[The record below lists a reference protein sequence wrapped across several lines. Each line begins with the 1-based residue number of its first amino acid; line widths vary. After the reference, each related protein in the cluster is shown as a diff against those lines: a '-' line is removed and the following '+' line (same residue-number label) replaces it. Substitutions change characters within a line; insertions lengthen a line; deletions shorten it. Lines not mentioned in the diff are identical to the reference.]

1 MSRFGVRFVQT
12 FSLLLPEKDVRVRV
26 VMVLLVARGEKPKA
40 KTRSLR
46 RPPCRPPSRPPSALR
61 QRPRELPPRPH
72 SRSRRPRVARTPP
85 AGLVSAGLA
94 GPMRVLV
101 VPALVATTSRPGAR
115 HGEQRQGAVGV
126 EYLFAQAAWRDVD
139 EGGDAG
145 ERVVCEGHAVFG
157 GAGWRRKR
165 SRGVGR
171 QSLFFASPAVIGKE

>member
-1 MSRFGVRFVQT
+1 MTRFWVRLVQT

-40 KTRSLR
+40 KARSSR
-46 RPPCRPPSRPPSALR
+46 RPPCRPPRELP

-72 SRSRRPRVARTPP
+72 SRSRRPRVAQTPP

-126 EYLFAQAAWRDVD
+126 EYLFARAAWRDVD
-139 EGGDAG
+139 EGGDAS

-171 QSLFFASPAVIGKE
+171 QSLFFASPAAIGKE